1 MKFKW
6 TVPYMLF
13 GVVLLGASGQSTA
26 QNETSDSIAHTDA
39 HSEPI
44 PRTNQ
49 LSYAHSAPYYI
60 DVEFNRNVRESYLDN
75 KADSLR
81 DTYVANM
88 LRAQAKLNPLLGK
101 RGYSAAVR
109 QELPGAPVGR
119 HCVWGQYTQL
129 SRALNEMG
137 DTLTIIPQG
146 ARTACIQFKF
156 HMRNKY
162 KNAEYAGC
170 IHEGVMYESDSAYN
184 AALQKHLS
192 RRVKANAPDSV
203 RAAAIQKFAQTHY
216 VADDLDAGSILIVP
230 RHRGSRNTFHAIMY
244 LGRGRVQ
251 DGQFVP
257 DSTGRHIYT
266 GHNRENIGD
275 LFKTYDT
282 SNVFAADTKK
292 IVRVEYAKELQRIES
307 MTSQEL
313 VEFLAD
319 EKTPATILQSYPR
332 MTLLRM
338 AQDKYFKKETPD
350 IKKLLVP
357 PVLAQTV
364 DNYSHL
370 RSLLP
375 TQLSLKNQRSM

>member
-1 MKFKW
+1 M
-6 TVPYMLF
+6 
-13 GVVLLGASGQSTA
+13 LGASGPSTA
-26 QNETSDSIAHTDA
+26 QNETTDSVSHVRI

-44 PRTNQ
+44 TPDNR
-49 LSYAHSAPYYI
+49 LSYARTIPYYI
-60 DVEFNRNVRESYLDN
+60 DMEFDRSIGDAYLDD

-88 LRAQAKLNPLLGK
+88 LRAQAKLKPLMGK

-129 SRALNEMG
+129 SRALDEMG

-146 ARTACIQFKF
+146 ARTSCSQFKF

-162 KNAEYAGC
+162 KNAEYADC
-170 IHEGVMYESDSAYN
+170 IHEGIMYESDSTYN
-184 AALQKHLS
+184 AALQKYLS
-192 RRVKANAPDSV
+192 CHIKTDAPDSI
-203 RAAAIQKFAQTHY
+203 RADVAHKFAKTHFS
-216 VADDLDAGSILIVP
+216 ADNLDAGSILIVP
-230 RHRGSRNTFHAIMY
+230 RYHGSRNTFHAIMY

-282 SNVFAADTKK
+282 SNVFAADIKK
-292 IVRVEYAKELQRIES
+292 IVQVEYAKELQRIES
-307 MTSQEL
+307 MPTPEL
-313 VEFLAD
+313 IQFLTD
-319 EKTPATILQSYPR
+319 ENTPPYVLQSYPR
-332 MTLLRM
+332 ITLLRM
-338 AQDKYFKKETPD
+338 ARDKYFKKETPD
-350 IKKLLVP
+350 YKKMVIP
-357 PVLAQTV
+357 PVLASSADT
-364 DNYSHL
+364 YSHL

-375 TQLSLKNQRSM
+375 TQLYLKKQHSM

>member
-1 MKFKW
+1 
-6 TVPYMLF
+6 MLF
-13 GVVLLGASGQSTA
+13 GCVMLGASGPSTA
-26 QNETSDSIAHTDA
+26 QNETEHSVMPPAT
-39 HSEPI
+39 HSEPA
-44 PRTNQ
+44 PNTNH
-49 LSYAHSAPYYI
+49 LSYARTVPYSI
-60 DVEFNRNVRESYLDN
+60 DVEFERSVSEAYLDN

-88 LRAQAKLNPLLGK
+88 LRAQAKLKPLMGK

-129 SRALNEMG
+129 SRALDEMG

-146 ARTACIQFKF
+146 ARTACSQFKF

-162 KNAEYAGC
+162 KNAEYVDC
-170 IHEGVMYESDSAYN
+170 IREGVMYESDSAYN

-192 RRVKANAPDSV
+192 HRIKASAPDSV
-203 RAAAIQKFAQTHY
+203 RTAAIRKFAQSHY
-216 VADDLDAGSILIVP
+216 SADNLDSGSILIVP
-230 RHRGSRNTFHAIMY
+230 RYRGSRNTFHAIMY

-251 DGQFVP
+251 DGKFVP

-292 IVRVEYAKELQRIES
+292 IVRVEYSKELQRIES
-307 MTSQEL
+307 MTTPEL
-313 VEFLAD
+313 IQFLED
-319 EKTPATILQSYPR
+319 EKTPAEMLQSYPR
-332 MTLLRM
+332 MTLLRL
-338 AQDKYFKKETPD
+338 ARDKYFKKETPD
-350 IKKLLVP
+350 YKKLMMP
-357 PVLAQTV
+357 PILAHSTDV
-364 DNYSHL
+364 YPHL

-375 TQLSLKNQRSM
+375 TQLALKNQRSL